1 MSLCAA
7 CSLAWNKWLDYRL
20 PPPPIQLLVIGNRPQ
35 DIAERTEARY
45 RQWRDT
51 VRFQQDLIVQICTEK
66 HQAPEERCATTPPPP
81 TIRP

>member
-20 PPPPIQLLVIGNRPQ
+20 QQ
-35 DIAERTEARY
+35 DIAERTGARY

-51 VRFQQDLIVQICTEK
+51 VRFQQDLIVKICTEK